1 MKYSKFIQQS
11 IFFINVV
18 LFFYVAATVSATYF
32 WFWMT
37 YAILFVGIVI
47 SAYYHRLLS
56 HRSWPCPLW
65 LERFMGIMT
74 AGHALTPAISWVA
87 VHRKHHRFADTDKDV
102 HGPRKGHIKNLLISY
117 YDVELK
123 YAGKSLLGDKFYQFQ
138 LKYYWHIAI
147 VWSLLWIALF
157 GWQSLVIV
165 GAYGYVGQV
174 CLNWIGHDYYGPVNR
189 PMLAPILAGEPYH
202 LNHHLNPQSSRFGTW
217 DFPYLLF
224 IKWFERSKKV

>member
-1 MKYSKFIQQS
+1 
-11 IFFINVV
+11 
-18 LFFYVAATVSATYF
+18 
-32 WFWMT
+32 
-37 YAILFVGIVI
+37 
-47 SAYYHRLLS
+47 
-56 HRSWPCPLW
+56 
-65 LERFMGIMT
+65 MGIMI

-87 VHRKHHRFADTDKDV
+87 VHRKHHRYADTDQDV

-174 CLNWIGHDYYGPVNR
+174 CLNWIGHDYHGPVNR

-202 LNHHLNPQSSRFGTW
+202 HNHHLNPMNSRFGPW
-217 DFPYLLF
+217 DFPYLFF
-224 IKWFERSKKV
+224 IKWFERTEKV

>member
-1 MKYSKFIQQS
+1 MI
-11 IFFINVV
+11 
-18 LFFYVAATVSATYF
+18 
-32 WFWMT
+32 

-65 LERFMGIMT
+65 LERLMGIIV
-74 AGHALTPAISWVA
+74 AGHLLTPAISWVA
-87 VHRKHHRFADTDKDV
+87 VHKKHHRYSDTDQDV

-123 YAGKSLLGDKFYQFQ
+123 YAGKSILSDKFYQFQ

-147 VWSLLWIALF
+147 VWSTFWIVLF
-157 GWQSLVIV
+157 GWQSWVII
-165 GAYGYVGQV
+165 GAYGYAGQV
-174 CLNWIGHDYYGPVNR
+174 CLNWIGHNKQKAVNR
-189 PMLAPILAGEPYH
+189 SFLAPILGGETYH
-202 LNHHLNPQSSRFGTW
+202 LNHHLNPKASCFGTL

-224 IKWFERSKKV
+224 IKWFK